1 MTQTAVPASLSRRPR
16 LALVAAVLAVLS
28 LAACGGEN
36 AGTGRSAAPAAVT
49 AGAERAAG
57 DADRTGPA
65 WPARPVAA
73 GRTSDALFAAVLDEV
88 ARGCPSGPRQGP
100 PPPAPAP
107 TVADGSTAAAA
118 AAEDAA
124 RDGAPP
130 VVPDGPVL
138 AVERELDQNDWCAM
152 IRHEE
157 RVTQAL
163 LGLDA
168 PTPASVR
175 KALHHIGYTD
185 AHIHDVEQAGAA
197 TRFVLDL
204 RRGDGGRLCLQ
215 ATADGAHSVAEGCVV
230 PAEGPFNPAAR
241 RR

>member
-1 MTQTAVPASLSRRPR
+1 M
-16 LALVAAVLAVLS
+16 
-28 LAACGGEN
+28 
-36 AGTGRSAAPAAVT
+36 
-49 AGAERAAG
+49 
-57 DADRTGPA
+57 
-65 WPARPVAA
+65 
-73 GRTSDALFAAVLDEV
+73 
-88 ARGCPSGPRQGP
+88 
-100 PPPAPAP
+100 
-107 TVADGSTAAAA
+107 ADGSPAAAA

-168 PTPASVR
+168 PTPASAR

-230 PAEGPFNPAAR
+230 PTEGPFNPAAR